1 MKAINEKGTIKTF
14 STLKSYGNTIGLQ
27 YASDEKLKEIG
38 FHDVV
43 IPATK
48 ASEEL
53 GQIKWDSKNSV
64 FTYPVKNKT

>member
-14 STLKSYGNTIGLQ
+14 STLKSYGNILGLQ

-43 IPATK
+43 IPATN
-48 ASEEL
+48 AREEL
-53 GQIKWDSKNSV
+53 VQIKWYS
-64 FTYPVKNKT
+64 